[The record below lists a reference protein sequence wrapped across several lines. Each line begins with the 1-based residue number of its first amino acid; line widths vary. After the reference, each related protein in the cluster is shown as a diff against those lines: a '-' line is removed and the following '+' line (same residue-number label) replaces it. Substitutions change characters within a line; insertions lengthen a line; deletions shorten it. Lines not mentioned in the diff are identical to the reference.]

1 MHYRKFFYV
10 TDVVEH
16 LYHNKIPEIQKAPTD
31 KFLPRIMYKNGK
43 ISLLNAEN
51 KKTITIDDHTETDHS
66 IDFTSESDC

>member
-1 MHYRKFFYV
+1 MLCAIGEFSYV

-51 KKTITIDDHTETDHS
+51 SKIITTDDDKQK
-66 IDFTSESDC
+66 